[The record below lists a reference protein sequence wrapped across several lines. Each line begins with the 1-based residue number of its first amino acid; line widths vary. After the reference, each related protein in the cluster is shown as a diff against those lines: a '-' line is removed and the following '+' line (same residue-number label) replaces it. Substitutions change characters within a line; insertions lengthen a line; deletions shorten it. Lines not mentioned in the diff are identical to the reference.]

1 MKRPGYT
8 YSCPGNRI
16 RSGQGADGPWCDR
29 LPCTGHRAT
38 RDQVLVA
45 KSLAWADGHEWDD
58 VACPQRSYLTTARQV
73 LHETGPGFKA
83 APR

>member
-1 MKRPGYT
+1 M
-8 YSCPGNRI
+8 
-16 RSGQGADGPWCDR
+16 
-29 LPCTGHRAT
+29 
-38 RDQVLVA
+38 VA